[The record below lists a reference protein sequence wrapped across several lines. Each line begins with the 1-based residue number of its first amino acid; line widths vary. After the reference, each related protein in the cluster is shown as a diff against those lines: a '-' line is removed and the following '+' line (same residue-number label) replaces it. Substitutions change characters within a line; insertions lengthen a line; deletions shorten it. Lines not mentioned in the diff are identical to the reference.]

1 MREFFFASLNNNAT
15 TFTHDNDLCLCNSFL
30 FFSFC
35 DRVFFLLTN
44 HLRRGRRR
52 TRPLQR
58 RVQRERP
65 VRVCVREKHKKFKKK
80 QKFVEK
86 SERYSP
92 HHHHHHQTQKQQE
105 RQNEGKRKRE
115 KSIISVS
122 LIVVDRAPPT
132 TRDKRSDSTTR
143 ERRTRFAQQQNL
155 KINTH
160 IKNVFEA
167 RRPTIDVFVGGFTPN
182 ANSRA
187 GERNSIPAE
196 RFSRTEKRKR
206 EIIGHG

>member
-1 MREFFFASLNNNAT
+1 MRSRIFSVDQPLEERTEEDPT
-15 TFTHDNDLCLCNSFL
+15 TAEKSAE
-30 FFSFC
+30 
-35 DRVFFLLTN
+35 
-44 HLRRGRRR
+44 
-52 TRPLQR
+52 
-58 RVQRERP
+58 RETSA
-65 VRVCVREKHKKFKKK
+65 CVRERKTQKIQKKK

-160 IKNVFEA
+160 IENVFEA